1 MKKSVD
7 SGKVQ
12 EETEKM
18 IQSTIEFRETVV
30 KEIMVPLTQVRA
42 ISSINTKVAD
52 LIAFARRSYFY
63 SLSNLRR

>member
-1 MKKSVD
+1 MSISREEFVHWMKKSVD

-42 ISSINTKVAD
+42 ISSINTKGC
-52 LIAFARRSYFY
+52 
-63 SLSNLRR
+63 